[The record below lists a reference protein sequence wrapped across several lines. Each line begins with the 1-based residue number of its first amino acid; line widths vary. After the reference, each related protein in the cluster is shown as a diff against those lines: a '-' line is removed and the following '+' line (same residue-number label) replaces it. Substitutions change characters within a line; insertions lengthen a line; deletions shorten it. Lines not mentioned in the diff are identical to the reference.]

1 MKKTFYS
8 LLLLIAFS
16 LLIANRA
23 DAKIKLPGIFGDNMV
38 LQQQAQDK
46 LWGWAGANAMVNV
59 TTGWDHKAY
68 HTKADAQGNWK
79 ITVSAPKA
87 GGPYQIAFNDGSPLT
102 LKNVMIG
109 EVWFCS
115 GQSNMEMAL
124 RGNSSPILNAAEI
137 ILNADNPQLR
147 LCTFHTANSL
157 TPLTDVQAQWNEST
171 SETARNF
178 SAIAYQ
184 FGAILQKKLHVP
196 VGLIVSSVGGTM
208 IESWMSKGSLAAF
221 PEVKVPPTI
230 LDTVKQPWKLPTALF
245 NGMVAPVLGF
255 NVKGIIW
262 YQGESNRHEPQLYG
276 RLFPVMVADWR
287 KQWGLGD
294 IPFYYVQIAP
304 FGSTDKTR
312 SGPLLRE
319 AQLKGMDAIPN
330 SGMASTMDV
339 GMEKFIHYMNKT
351 LPAQRLA
358 YWALGKTYGIKGINY
373 LAPAYKSMEV
383 SGDKITVTFNNAPYL
398 TTYEKPSLTLFEV
411 AGADKVFHPAK
422 ATIKA
427 NQVVLQSDKVS
438 APIAVRYAF
447 KEYVMAELYNND
459 GIPASSFRTDNWDDV
474 R

>member
-1 MKKTFYS
+1 M
-8 LLLLIAFS
+8 
-16 LLIANRA
+16 
-23 DAKIKLPGIFGDNMV
+23 
-38 LQQQAQDK
+38 
-46 LWGWAGANAMVNV
+46 
-59 TTGWDHKAY
+59 
-68 HTKADAQGNWK
+68 
-79 ITVSAPKA
+79 
-87 GGPYQIAFNDGSPLT
+87 
-102 LKNVMIG
+102 
-109 EVWFCS
+109 
-115 GQSNMEMAL
+115 
-124 RGNSSPILNAAEI
+124 
-137 ILNADNPQLR
+137 
-147 LCTFHTANSL
+147 
-157 TPLTDVQAQWNEST
+157 
-171 SETARNF
+171 ETA
-178 SAIAYQ
+178 
-184 FGAILQKKLHVP
+184 
-196 VGLIVSSVGGTM
+196 
-208 IESWMSKGSLAAF
+208 
-221 PEVKVPPTI
+221 
-230 LDTVKQPWKLPTALF
+230 TALF

-319 AQLKGMDAIPN
+319 AQLKGMDLIPN

-373 LAPAYKSMEV
+373 LAPTYKSMEV
-383 SGDKITVTFNNAPYL
+383 SGDKVTVTFNNAPYL
-398 TTYEKPSLTLFEV
+398 STYEKPSLTLFEV

-422 ATIKA
+422 AIIKA